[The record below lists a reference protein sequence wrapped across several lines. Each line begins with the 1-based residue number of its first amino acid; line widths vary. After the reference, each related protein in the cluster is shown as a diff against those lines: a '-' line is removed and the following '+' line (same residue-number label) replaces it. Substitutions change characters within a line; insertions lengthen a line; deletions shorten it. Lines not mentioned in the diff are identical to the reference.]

1 QWQRETGHGSADSV
15 SGPASI
21 FRGHLAGITSVVAS
35 PTQPLAYSGSL
46 DSRIGVWRVGGG
58 GGSGADSFAISELV
72 GHTDAVWD
80 LSLSTRASLL
90 ASVSADA
97 TCRLWSTTAG
107 KDSSSSSS
115 VLTHI
120 RDKRTVPTSVAFT
133 AMDGSRLAIG
143 YADGRIET
151 LDTQRGGGG
160 AAMAAHQQHQQ
171 LNGRITKVVSR
182 PDESENVVGAA
193 CADGSVHL
201 FDLRSGKA
209 VLSPATGIAAY
220 PQRGIAATAVDLW
233 TAGGGGMAV
242 VTGGSDGV
250 VRWWDWRRA
259 LASVH
264 EVRAHT
270 RKGDEGVC
278 AVCVVP
284 PGSNSTMVASAGAD
298 GSAKLFRNTQ

>member
-21 FRGHLAGITSVVAS
+21 FRGHLAGITSVVAL

-58 GGSGADSFAISELV
+58 GGGGGGSGADSFASSELV

-107 KDSSSSSS
+107 KDSSGSS
-115 VLTHI
+115 VLTHM

-133 AMDGSRLAIG
+133 AMNGSRLAIG

-193 CADGSVHL
+193 CADGS
-201 FDLRSGKA
+201 
-209 VLSPATGIAAY
+209 
-220 PQRGIAATAVDLW
+220 
-233 TAGGGGMAV
+233 
-242 VTGGSDGV
+242 
-250 VRWWDWRRA
+250 
-259 LASVH
+259 
-264 EVRAHT
+264 
-270 RKGDEGVC
+270 
-278 AVCVVP
+278 
-284 PGSNSTMVASAGAD
+284 
-298 GSAKLFRNTQ
+298 